1 MVNNIVESLNVFYL
15 TTIVEYVQNM
25 YQNPLKLIITI
36 LDIAIVC
43 FIIYTAFK
51 FLKNTRAWQLLKG
64 IFFLIIA
71 TLISGLLQLK
81 ILNYILSSIMTY
93 GIFCLMVI
101 FQPEIRRGLEQLGS
115 NPISKFFRI
124 W

>member
-1 MVNNIVESLNVFYL
+1 MVNNIVESLNIFYQ

-124 W
+124 